1 MHRQSLPQEKSLV
14 LTFRGWI
21 DLTAQG
27 SLGGSH
33 RKKSPVTPP
42 GIDPG
47 TVRLVAQCICLTT
60 EERARKNLSYK
71 ICVTVEYDI
80 FVNCNWVV
88 TRWQYTF
95 THKQYI
101 EQYKT
106 TIHTTT
112 QQFWKI
118 AGRAPSWLV
127 LHWHLPYN
135 RGKSTEKPQSG

>member
-1 MHRQSLPQEKSLV
+1 MGK
-14 LTFRGWI
+14 F
-21 DLTAQG
+21 
-27 SLGGSH
+27 
-33 RKKSPVTPP
+33 KSPIINHNSTLNTSQ
-42 GIDPG
+42 GASE
-47 TVRLVAQCICLTT
+47 TQYSSF
-60 EERARKNLSYK
+60 N
-71 ICVTVEYDI
+71 YDI

-106 TIHTTT
+106 TIHTT
-112 QQFWKI
+112 QQLWKS

-127 LHWHLPYN
+127 LPWHLPYN